1 MKRIPFHFVTGV
13 RSEVKRFL
21 ISEMSSYSN
30 PPAGGNEKKGKLVE
44 GVATFGLLLI
54 CVSLVLP
61 FFSPSDFTLVKVLK
75 WVYSAGALI
84 YVIARVIGAKAP
96 GESVRL
102 RRLLRMEFW
111 AGVAFMVGAAFW
123 FYSESHLGPYAGM
136 LALLR
141 QTILFT
147 LVGAALQVIASWLIV
162 SCQRKEKGAGK

>member
-1 MKRIPFHFVTGV
+1 MA
-13 RSEVKRFL
+13 
-21 ISEMSSYSN
+21 SYTNRPIQGDSRK
-30 PPAGGNEKKGKLVE
+30 GNLVE

-54 CVSLVLP
+54 FVSLVIP
-61 FFSPSDFTLVKVLK
+61 FFSPSDFALVKVLK

-84 YVIARVIGAKAP
+84 YVIARVIGARAP

-111 AGVAFMVGAAFW
+111 GGVAFMVGAAFW

-147 LVGAALQVIASWLIV
+147 LVGAAIQVIASWLIV

>member
-1 MKRIPFHFVTGV
+1 MA
-13 RSEVKRFL
+13 
-21 ISEMSSYSN
+21 SYTNRPIQGDSRK
-30 PPAGGNEKKGKLVE
+30 GNLVE

-54 CVSLVLP
+54 CVSLVIP
-61 FFSPSDFTLVKVLK
+61 FFSPSDFALVKVLK

-84 YVIARVIGAKAP
+84 YVIARVIGARAP

-111 AGVAFMVGAAFW
+111 GGVAFMVGAAFW

-147 LVGAALQVIASWLIV
+147 LVGAAIQVIASWLIV